1 RMKPTMACH
10 PALQAIRLSAGGET
24 DDATMGLFYNI
35 DAEELMATERRDLV
49 AFHLLAYR
57 LENRRMGDGEPG
69 SLFLEDL
76 LHIFVDRGTLL
87 LVRQGTRL
95 KQRVIELLVAPLR
108 DVLRV
113 RLAIGAAAEKEEEV
127 VGIAIVTGPAEQPH
141 LVLARLKPLAV
152 LAPFKGDELGV
163 DPDLGKIGLHHL
175 GHALGIGVV
184 GALHRHPP

>member
-1 RMKPTMACH
+1 MPRSPRLTSMGSPGTRRISMKVMNIKATKVGSVIAARLRMKPSMACH

-57 LENRRMGDGEPG
+57 LEHRRMGDGEPG

-95 KQRVIELLVAPLR
+95 EQRVIELLVAPLR

-127 VGIAIVTGPAEQPH
+127 VGIAIVTGP
-141 LVLARLKPLAV
+141 
-152 LAPFKGDELGV
+152 
-163 DPDLGKIGLHHL
+163 
-175 GHALGIGVV
+175 
-184 GALHRHPP
+184 